1 MLFGPEI
8 NNDAFMKHVELLK
21 NRYNNI
27 SIINLMTDNVE
38 IEKKLSNELKNYI
51 YQNKEKLEFLNYK

>member
-1 MLFGPEI
+1 
-8 NNDAFMKHVELLK
+8 MKHVELLK